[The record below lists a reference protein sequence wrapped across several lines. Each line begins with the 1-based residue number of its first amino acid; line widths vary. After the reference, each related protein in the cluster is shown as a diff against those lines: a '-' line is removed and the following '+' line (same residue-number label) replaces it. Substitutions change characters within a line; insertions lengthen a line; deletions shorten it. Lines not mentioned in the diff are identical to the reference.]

1 LNIKAKQ
8 SVGVL
13 LVIEFSVQIHIRHL
27 SRVTERRDMT
37 HPFEKVGLGK
47 APFSCTHVTENVFAS
62 PDGTTKAGGCC
73 DYCGT
78 GIRWE
83 FWIKG
88 SVAGAKQ
95 FKVGCDC
102 VAKTGWGIEGF
113 EKVRAAHTRARRQAG
128 AQSRRAA
135 RQAQIAAE
143 RAQKAAERQDAT
155 QAWRDANSALVTRLT
170 SYEGTNSFL
179 QGMVY
184 SLAQWGSLT
193 QGQLEAVESCFA
205 VIDRIEAARANSQHI
220 GSVGDKIT
228 LTITVERIIVLE
240 TQFGTNYITIARDE
254 QGNAITYKGC
264 INIGEK
270 GDINT
275 IKASVKEHTVYNGIK
290 QTVIQRPKII

>member
-1 LNIKAKQ
+1 LNLKAKQ
-8 SVGVL
+8 TIGVL
-13 LVIEFSVQIHIRHL
+13 QQVEFSVQIHIRHL
-27 SRVTERRDMT
+27 SRVIERRNMT

-47 APFSCTHVTENVFAS
+47 APFSCTHVSENVFAL
-62 PDGTTKAGGCC
+62 PDGTSKAGGCC

-102 VAKTGWGIEGF
+102 VAKTGWGIDGF
-113 EKVRAAHTRARRQAG
+113 EKVRANHTRARRQAG

-135 RQAQIAAE
+135 RQAQVAAE
-143 RAQKAAERQDAT
+143 RAQRQSDRLQVT
-155 QAWRDANSALVTRLT
+155 QAWRDANSALVARLT
-170 SYEGTNSFL
+170 AYEGTNSFL
-179 QGMVY
+179 RDMAL
-184 SLAQWGSLT
+184 SLTNWGSLT
-193 QGQLEAVESCFA
+193 AGQLEAVESCFA

-220 GSVGDKIT
+220 GAVGDKVT

-254 QGNAITYKGC
+254 QGNAITYKGR
-264 INIGEK
+264 INIGDK
-270 GDINT
+270 GDTNT
-275 IKASVKEHTVYNGIK
+275 VKASVKEHTVYNGIK
-290 QTVIQRPKII
+290 QTAILRPKII